1 MTDTMTPPPH
11 SREDV
16 PATVGLLGLWLRRS
30 WGIGTII
37 AIAAAAI
44 VICTLA
50 ALPIAL
56 SQPRVYGAQTDLI
69 FNPGAGLSDAAA
81 DRALVTQEV
90 ILRSHAVLEP
100 VAAATSMP
108 LPRLEKALSIEV
120 VNQSNVLRITV
131 ADRDPDTARRLAQLI
146 AEGYERHASST
157 TSAVDQR
164 SVSYLEGQLK
174 DLAASLA
181 DTQARADTLAAGRG
195 TGTPISPEER
205 QLRIVAATTQQRIR
219 SVQDQLVQAPLKQLE
234 QPQSEILVPAHVLED
249 PLKPQPI
256 QAAAAGAL
264 VGVFVATAIVL
275 VLFRPRFAA
284 DRDLWG

>member
-1 MTDTMTPPPH
+1 MTDTMTPPH
-11 SREDV
+11 RRDNA
-16 PATVGLLGLWLRRS
+16 PATVGVLGLWLRRS
-30 WGIGTII
+30 WGIGTIV
-37 AIAAAAI
+37 ALAAAAI

-50 ALPIAL
+50 ALPIVL

-69 FNPGAGLSDAAA
+69 FNPGTGLSDAAA

-90 ILRSHAVLEP
+90 ILHSNAVLEP
-100 VAAATSMP
+100 VAAATGVP
-108 LPRLEKALSIEV
+108 LPKLEKALTIEV

-131 ADRDPDTARRLAQLI
+131 ADRDPDTARRSAQLI
-146 AEGYERHASST
+146 AEGYEQRASST
-157 TSAVDQR
+157 TSTADQR
-164 SVSYLEGQLK
+164 SIAYLEGQIK

-181 DTQARADTLAAGRG
+181 ETQGRADTLAGRRG
-195 TGTPISPEER
+195 SGTPASPEER
-205 QLRIVAATTQQRIR
+205 QLRIVAATTQQRLR
-219 SVQDQLVQAPLKQLE
+219 SVQDQLVQLPLKQLQ
-234 QPQSEILVPAHVLED
+234 QPQSQILVPAHVLED
-249 PLKPQPI
+249 PLKPRPV